1 MRKLLITSMILMY
14 GFLSR
19 SQEQITTYQIGE
31 EGFDTTTSII
41 NLANGGFAIC
51 GKADGSFGANI
62 NFDPAGPKPAYSGNL
77 YGWYFIAKY
86 FANGKLDTVLIP
98 DQFFGGGW
106 KNHSLNI
113 QKSSTAA
120 TTDNSYFD
128 IAENSQGEL
137 VAVGMNSSWQAFDF
151 DLSNP
156 GNSILDPFN
165 EFAYVGSLVKY
176 GSNYVPNVLGFLQG
190 GSGESSF
197 LGVEVDDSDNI
208 LTGGYYEGVNT
219 NFELSGG
226 NLSPTNSTAG
236 SSGGAF
242 VAKYNNTGVADWVL
256 GIGNIGDRVTDVAVN
271 SNNETIAVGV
281 FNANAQF
288 NSLGGGGAIMNSNG
302 ASDGFVAKY
311 DPNGNVVWWFQIG
324 GPGEDYVNSLVVDNN
339 NDIYITGSFSGT
351 VNFGGSSL
359 TSNGAKDIFIAKYN
373 DVGNL
378 LWIKAYGSSLDDYC
392 YDVNIGNNRL
402 LLSGNIK
409 GSTNIEGQILNAS
422 NQDGIFL
429 FLNLDGTFDH
439 VYHDNKV
446 EPNLATGAIFNS
458 SSGRYYQIGSI
469 TEGDDVLE
477 TLHVNATL
485 SPFCQPPTVT
495 HAPSVN
501 SCELG
506 SPEAINAG
514 IPAGGQYS
522 GVGIIGNEFYP
533 LITGEG
539 SFDLTYTYTDNDG
552 CFASVPLIMTVH
564 PKPDVQMSLLDPVCI
579 NKPSFE
585 LTNGVP
591 SSGVYS
597 GIGINLNEF
606 NPSAAGVGYHQVN
619 YTYTDAIGCSG
630 SISEIIQVT
639 DIPSITS
646 MVTDANCGQ
655 SDGAVNINVIN
666 GQPPFNFYW
675 NSGQITSS
683 LNNVEVGSYTLTLTD
698 DNGCTTTETA
708 NVSNLNGP
716 SISIDLVNNPSC
728 FGESD
733 GQIQISISGGYNSI
747 LWNNGDTSL
756 NPIGLLAGI
765 YEVTVSDT
773 SGCDVYATVEL
784 ENPDMI
790 IANQNVT
797 SASCGLQDGMIE
809 LNTTGGLSPYTY
821 LWHSTGNAGSIES
834 NLGVGVYTVA
844 ITDQNGCIVDY
855 TISMNED
862 GGPTINIDNIV
873 DAYCG
878 GTGDVIISTDAV
890 NPTYNWFDVSN
901 NMVSTSQNLINQISG
916 DYSVVVQENGC
927 SSALSAT
934 IGNATLEVP
943 EICLVTVDTATG
955 TNLIVWDKTL
965 TTTFDY
971 FKIYREGSVF
981 GNFVLIDSLPYDSL
995 SQHTDIV
1002 ANPQIRSWRYKISG
1016 VNSCGVES
1024 DLSSHHKTIHLSQ
1037 GIGINGEVNLSWDH
1051 YEGFAFGTYD
1061 IYRYS
1066 EIDGWNLIASIP
1078 NNITSYTDLF
1088 PPAGALN
1095 INYILEAAPS
1105 STCVSARA
1113 NHNQSRSNKTQPIA
1127 GPSNNGVGM
1136 NEFDELNIALYP
1148 NPANDVLNVV
1158 NESGNQVQFSLF
1170 TIEGKL
1176 LDMQLLPLGSKQI
1189 DVSSLAV
1196 GSYFIQL
1203 SLKDK
1208 AITKKLSITH

>member
-1 MRKLLITSMILMY
+1 MKRILLAAIVAFTV
-14 GFLSR
+14 FTVK
-19 SQEQITTYQIGE
+19 SQEQIVSYEIGDQS
-31 EGFDTTTSII
+31 FDTVSSII
-41 NLANGGFAIC
+41 NLPNGGFAIC
-51 GKADGSFGANI
+51 GKAEHYNSNV
-62 NFDPAGPKPAYSGNL
+62 NFDPAGPKPAYQGDL
-77 YGWYFIAKY
+77 FGWYFLAKY
-86 FANGKLDTVLIP
+86 NSDGLLDTAVAP
-98 DQFFGGGW
+98 VYNFGGA
-106 KNHSLNI
+106 
-113 QKSSTAA
+113 KS
-120 TTDNSYFD
+120 TDNSKSTGFSNVDDMFTD
-128 IAENSQGEL
+128 IAVQSNGEI
-137 VAVGMNSSWQAFDF
+137 VSVGNMGSFTGYEFDVG
-151 DLSNP
+151 NP
-156 GNSILDPFN
+156 GNIHIEN
-165 EFAYVGSLVKY
+165 VGFDNVGIIATYDNNMSGNWGGNLSN
-176 GSNYVPNVLGFLQG
+176 GSGASGFLCVETDNLDNVICG
-190 GSGESSF
+190 GF
-197 LGVEVDDSDNI
+197 
-208 LTGGYYEGVNT
+208 YEGVNT
-219 NFELSGG
+219 DFDINGG
-226 NLSPTNSTAG
+226 GFNSVNSTPG
-236 SSGGAF
+236 SNGGGF
-242 VAKYNNTGVADWVL
+242 IAKYDPS
-256 GIGNIGDRVTDVAVN
+256 GNILWSAGFGNINDKVTDVAVN
-271 SNNETIAVGV
+271 SNNEIVAVGY
-281 FNANAQF
+281 F
-288 NSLGGGGAIMNSNG
+288 SSNG
-302 ASDGFVAKY
+302 SFDPIAGGFADMTSVGNKDAFLCKYDANGNNLWYFQFGNILEDQINSVTIDANDDIYVTGTFSGLVNFGGPSFVSQGGTDVFVAKY
-311 DPNGNVVWWFQIG
+311 
-324 GPGEDYVNSLVVDNN
+324 
-339 NDIYITGSFSGT
+339 
-351 VNFGGSSL
+351 
-359 TSNGAKDIFIAKYN
+359 SNA
-373 DVGNL
+373 GNL
-378 LWIKAYGSSLDDYC
+378 LWIKTYGSTSN
-392 YDVNIGNNRL
+392 DVGNGINIGNNKVL
-402 LLSGNIK
+402 VSGSIF
-409 GSTNIEGQILNAS
+409 GSVDFDGVQANALNL
-422 NQDGIFL
+422 DGFFL

-439 VYHDNKV
+439 VYHDYNI
-446 EPNLATGAIFNS
+446 ESNLTKQSIFNIT
-458 SSGRYYQIGSI
+458 SGKYYQIGSI
-469 TEGDDVLE
+469 IQEDPLMETEHSNISL
-477 TLHVNATL
+477 A
-485 SPFCQPPTVT
+485 PFCQPPIVSHVSAVST
-495 HAPSVN
+495 
-501 SCELG
+501 CELG
-506 SPEAINAG
+506 SPESIVG
-514 IPAGGQYS
+514 GSPVGGQYS
-522 GVGIIGNEFYP
+522 GIGIIGNQFYP
-533 LITGEG
+533 LITGQG
-539 SFDLTYTYTDNDG
+539 TYNLTYTYTDNDG
-552 CFASVPLIMTVH
+552 CFASAPVEMTVN
-564 PKPDVQMSLLDPVCI
+564 PQPDVQMSTLNPVCI
-579 NKPSFE
+579 NEQSFT
-585 LTNGVP
+585 LANGVP
-591 SSGVYS
+591 SSGLYTGE
-597 GIGINLNEF
+597 GISLNEF
-606 NPSAAGVGYHQVN
+606 SPSIAGVGYHQVN
-619 YTYTDAIGCSG
+619 YSYTDANGCSG
-630 SISEIIQVT
+630 STSEIIQVT
-639 DIPSITS
+639 DVPSITS
-646 MVTDANCGQ
+646 TVTDANCGQ
-655 SDGAVNINVIN
+655 TDGAVNINVIN
-666 GQPPFNFYW
+666 GQTPYNFYW
-675 NSGQITSS
+675 NNGRITSS
-683 LNNVEVGSYTLTLTD
+683 LNNVGVGSYILTLTD

-708 NVSNLNGP
+708 NVSNLYGP

-733 GQIQISISGGYNSI
+733 GQIQISISGSYNSI

-756 NPIGLLAGI
+756 NPTGLVAGI

-773 SGCDVYATVEL
+773 SGCDVYATVEV

-790 IANQNVT
+790 IANEIVT
-797 SASCGLQDGMIE
+797 YASCGFQDGIIE
-809 LNTTGGLSPYTY
+809 LNPTGGVSPYTY
-821 LWHSTGNAGSIES
+821 IWHSTGNNGSIES